1 MNLYRNDNLRA
12 AFDLYVRKQD
22 ALLPTEEELSSV
34 TLSPEF
40 HARMAK
46 LLARR
51 RRGYYRMFGTW
62 GRRVASILI
71 ALLVVTATVTFSVK
85 ALREKVIEF
94 FAEVFGTH
102 TVVTFVDD
110 AEKVTEN
117 VVFENRAP
125 SYIPAGYDLETEEHL
140 NVSYRVTYIND
151 NGERIVY
158 RQRWKDSSEMI
169 LDTENVQ
176 SCEIT
181 VGSCHGI
188 TYISK
193 GTTFITFAD
202 EEYVYTLSGVL
213 SVETL
218 MKISESIEIK

>member
-1 MNLYRNDNLRA
+1 MNLYRNDNLRE
-12 AFDLYVRKQD
+12 AFDLYVRRQD

-51 RRGYYRMFGTW
+51 KRGYYHMFGTW

-71 ALLVVTATVTFSVK
+71 ALLIATTTVTVSVK

-94 FAEVFGTH
+94 FTEVFDTH

-110 AEKVTEN
+110 TPDVPDKIALEPRK
-117 VVFENRAP
+117 P
-125 SYIPAGYDLETEEHL
+125 SYIPDGYVVETEEYL
-140 NVSYRVTYIND
+140 NASYRVAYIND
-151 NGERIVY
+151 NSDRIVY
-158 RQRWKDSSEMI
+158 RQRWKDSSEII

-176 SCEIT
+176 PCEIT
-181 VGSCHGI
+181 VGSCHVI
-188 TYISK
+188 AYISK

-218 MKISESIEIK
+218 IKISESIKIK

>member
-12 AFDLYVRKQD
+12 AFDLYVREQD

-71 ALLVVTATVTFSVK
+71 ALLVVTTTVTFSVK

-110 AEKVTEN
+110 TPDVPDEIT
-117 VVFENRAP
+117 FEPRKP
-125 SYIPAGYDLETEEHL
+125 SYIPEGYVVEQEIKSSTMYVVLWTDEKNNQVCYRQLQKESIKIHVDTEEVLHTKITI
-140 NVSYRVTYIND
+140 NSYDGISYSNKGIQT
-151 NGERIVY
+151 
-158 RQRWKDSSEMI
+158 I
-169 LDTENVQ
+169 LFSDDRYT
-176 SCEIT
+176 
-181 VGSCHGI
+181 
-188 TYISK
+188 
-193 GTTFITFAD
+193 
-202 EEYVYTLSGVL
+202 YTLSGFCSSEELIKVA
-213 SVETL
+213 
-218 MKISESIEIK
+218 ESIQ

>member
-12 AFDLYVRKQD
+12 AFDLYVREQD

-71 ALLVVTATVTFSVK
+71 ALLVATTTVTFSVK

-110 AEKVTEN
+110 TPDVPDEIT
-117 VVFENRAP
+117 FEPRKP
-125 SYIPAGYDLETEEHL
+125 SYIPEGYVVEQEIKSSTMYVVLWTDEKNNQVCYRQLQKESIKIHVDTEEVLHTKITI
-140 NVSYRVTYIND
+140 NSYDGISYSNKGIQT
-151 NGERIVY
+151 
-158 RQRWKDSSEMI
+158 I
-169 LDTENVQ
+169 LFSDDRYT
-176 SCEIT
+176 
-181 VGSCHGI
+181 
-188 TYISK
+188 
-193 GTTFITFAD
+193 
-202 EEYVYTLSGVL
+202 YTLSGFCSSEELIKVA
-213 SVETL
+213 
-218 MKISESIEIK
+218 ESIQ

>member
-12 AFDLYVRKQD
+12 AFDLYVREQD
-22 ALLPTEEELSSV
+22 ALLPTKEELSSV

-71 ALLVVTATVTFSVK
+71 ALLVATTTVTFSVK

-110 AEKVTEN
+110 KQDVPDEIA
-117 VVFENRAP
+117 FEPRMP
-125 SYIPAGYDLETEEHL
+125 SYIPDGYVVETEEYYGL
-140 NVSYRVTYIND
+140 AYEITYVNSDGNRIQYDQMPKD
-151 NGERIVY
+151 NM
-158 RQRWKDSSEMI
+158 KMT
-169 LDTENVQ
+169 LDTENV
-176 SCEIT
+176 EYRNIT
-181 VGSCHGI
+181 IGSYQGVVY
-188 TYISK
+188 TNK
-193 GTTFITFAD
+193 GRTVAIFVD
-202 EEYVYTLSGVL
+202 EEYVYRFSGILDEDEMV
-213 SVETL
+213 
-218 MKISESIEIK
+218 KIFKSIFEK

>member
-12 AFDLYVRKQD
+12 AFDLYVRRQD

-51 RRGYYRMFGTW
+51 KRGYYHMFGTW

-71 ALLVVTATVTFSVK
+71 ALLVATTTVTVSVK

-94 FAEVFGTH
+94 FTEVFDTH

-110 AEKVTEN
+110 KQDVPVEIA
-117 VVFENRAP
+117 FEPHKP
-125 SYIPAGYDLETEEHL
+125 SYIPNGYVVETEEYL
-140 NVSYRVTYIND
+140 NTSYRVTYITG
-151 NGERIVY
+151 NGNRIVY
-158 RQRWKDSSEMI
+158 RQRWKDHKTI
-169 LDTENVQ
+169 IADTEGVQ
-176 SCEIT
+176 ISDISF
-181 VGSCHGI
+181 GSYRGVM
-188 TYISK
+188 YSNK
-193 GTTFITFAD
+193 GVTTIAFAD
-202 EEYVYTLSGVL
+202 EEYVYTISGSLDIEELVN
-213 SVETL
+213 
-218 MKISESIEIK
+218 MGKSIQKK